1 MAVAQNPA
9 ATPAEARLAG
19 FEQRQQRI
27 QQSIVNAIPFRNVGP
42 TVMSGRVT
50 DLAVNPANPN
60 EFYVAYASGGLWH
73 TTSNGTDFEPLF
85 DHEAAMTIGDIA
97 VNWDAGIIWVGTGE
111 NNSSRSSYAG
121 TGLYKSSDGGQTW
134 AHIGLPESHH
144 IGRIVLHPTD
154 PNTAWVAVLG
164 HLYSPNRERGVYK
177 TTDGGDSWKHTLFVH
192 EDAGAVDLLVD
203 PQNSNVLYAAL
214 WERTRR
220 GWDFTESGVDS
231 GIYRSEDG
239 GETWSKLTTEAS
251 GFPTGQGVGRIGL
264 AQYRTADQDILYAI
278 LDNQD
283 RRPSP
288 VAEPSDDLS
297 KEDLRD
303 MTAEAFLALDE
314 AQIAGYLKRNRFPKK
329 YSVAFVK
336 AGVKA
341 GTLQPNDL
349 VTYLEDANALLFDTP
364 VIGLEVYRST
374 DGGQTWQKTHK
385 DYIDNVYN
393 SYGYYFG
400 QIRVAAYDPDKVY
413 IMGVPILRSDDGGAT
428 FKSINGDNVHVDHHA
443 LWVNPDLP
451 GHLINGNDGGV
462 NISYDDGQ
470 TWFKCNSPAV
480 GQFYA
485 VNVDMAE
492 PYNVYGGFQDN
503 GVWVG
508 PSTYR
513 AGTEWHSTGEYPYRG
528 LLGGDGMQVAIDSR
542 DNNTVYTGFQFGYYY
557 RINKATGQRKFIRPQ
572 HELGERPLRF
582 NWQSPIHLSQHNQD
596 ILYFGANKVF
606 RSLNQ
611 GEDLKAIS
619 DDLTRG
625 GQMGDVPYGT
635 LSSIHES
642 SLQFGLIYVGSDD
655 GLVHVSRDGGLNWV
669 RISDGLP
676 ETLKYHWVSRVQAS
690 QHAVERV
697 YLALNGYRF
706 DDFGAYLFVSEDYGA
721 TWTAIGKDLPAEP
734 INVVREDPENPNL
747 LYVGTDHGLYVS
759 LDRGATFMAMNN
771 GLPAVAVHDLV
782 IHPRDKD
789 LVVGTHGRS
798 IYIADVSHLQALTK
812 EVMAQ
817 PLHAFEVRE
826 VRHSERWG
834 TRYNAWSAFNTPEV
848 TIPFYCAEAGKVKI
862 EVADGKKVLVSAAF
876 DAQKGL
882 NYFRYGLQHEMDT
895 DPTRPSTSD
904 PLRNGVTYLEP
915 GKYDI
920 RVKQK
925 KEMVGIALIVK
936 K

>member
-19 FEQRQQRI
+19 FEQRQQLI

-50 DLAVNPANPN
+50 DLAVNPDNPN

-73 TTSNGTDFEPLF
+73 TTSNGTHFEPLF

-97 VNWDAGIIWVGTGE
+97 VNWEAGIIWVGTGE

-134 AHIGLPESHH
+134 THIGLPESHH

-192 EDAGAVDLLVD
+192 EDAGAVDLMID
-203 PQNSNVLYAAL
+203 PQDSQVLWAAL

-231 GIYRSEDG
+231 GIYRSDDG

-264 AQYRTADQDILYAI
+264 AQYRTADRQVLYAI
-278 LDNQD
+278 LDNQN

-288 VAEPSDDLS
+288 VADRSDDLS
-297 KEDLRD
+297 KDDLRD
-303 MTAEAFLALDE
+303 MTAAAFLALDE

-374 DGGQTWQKTHK
+374 DGGKTWEKTHK

-400 QIRVAAYDPDKVY
+400 QIRVAAHDPNKVY

-443 LWVNPDLP
+443 LWVNPNLP

-542 DNNTVYTGFQFGYYY
+542 DNNTIYTGFQFGYYY
-557 RINKATGQRKFIRPQ
+557 RINKATGKRKFIRPQ

-619 DDLTRG
+619 GDLTRG

-676 ETLKYHWVSRVQAS
+676 ATLKYHWVSRVQAS
-690 QHAVERV
+690 QHEEGRV

-721 TWTAIGKDLPAEP
+721 TWAAIGQDLPAEP

-789 LVVGTHGRS
+789 IVVGTHGRS
-798 IYIADVSHLQALTK
+798 IYIADVAHLQALTA
-812 EVMAQ
+812 EMRAQ
-817 PLHAFEVRE
+817 PLHAFEVDE

-834 TRYNAWSAFNTPEV
+834 TRYNAWSDFNTPAV

-862 EVADGKKVLVSAAF
+862 EVADGKKVLVSVAF
-876 DAQKGL
+876 DAQQGL
-882 NYFRYGLQHEMDT
+882 NYFRYGLQYDMDA
-895 DPTRPSTSD
+895 DPATPSASD

-920 RVKQK
+920 RVKRK
-925 KEMVGIALIVK
+925 KETVSTSLIIK
-936 K
+936 E